1 MKSGTDLD
9 LIFFLKTMVSK
20 LKGFVIL
27 RSNVSLIATFYA
39 AARWH
44 RSTYH
49 RIARNEYIS
58 TYVAEYYQS
67 LY

>member
-1 MKSGTDLD
+1 MTSGTDLD
-9 LIFFLKTMVSK
+9 LIFLKKMVSK

-39 AARWH
+39 AE

-49 RIARNEYIS
+49 RIARNKYVRVS
-58 TYVAEYYQS
+58 TKY
-67 LY
+67 